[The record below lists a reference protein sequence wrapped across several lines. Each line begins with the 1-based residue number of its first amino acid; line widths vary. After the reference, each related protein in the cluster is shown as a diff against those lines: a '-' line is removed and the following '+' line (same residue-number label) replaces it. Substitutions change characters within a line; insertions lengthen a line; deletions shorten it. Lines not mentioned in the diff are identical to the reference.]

1 MIEIWYALVAFML
14 VVFIVL
20 DGLDVGTGML
30 QPLVGKTE
38 AERHLVVAAILP
50 LVSWHEVWLVS
61 FGGTLFLAFPNILA
75 VSFSGFYLALFLLL
89 WGLIGRGI
97 SIEFAAHLKDPLW
110 RTAWNFAFV
119 GSNILLA
126 ILIGAAL
133 GNVVR
138 GVPLDASGKFAMAFF
153 TNFSPF
159 GNVGILDWFT
169 VSVAVFTLV
178 TFAAHGANALVL
190 KTEGPVRERS
200 LRLGKLLWKAVILLL
215 IIVTIETWQVRPEL
229 FAGMKHQP
237 IAWLGLILVA
247 GGLLAVFTGLSGQRE
262 ARAVLGSCAFIIG
275 LMIAGAAAV
284 FPVML
289 HSTLAPEH
297 SLSAYQ
303 NAAGTHGLALA
314 LVWWPVALIFSVGY
328 SLFIYKYYVGKVKPL
343 EDTQS
348 SH

>member
-14 VVFIVL
+14 VIFVVL
-20 DGLDVGTGML
+20 DGLDIGAGML
-30 QPLVGKTE
+30 QPLVGKTA

-61 FGGTLFLAFPNILA
+61 FGGTLFVAFPGILA
-75 VSFSGFYLALFLLL
+75 VAFSGFYLALFLLL

-97 SIEFAAHLKDPLW
+97 SIEFGGHMKDPLW
-110 RTAWNFAFV
+110 RTGWNFAFV

-138 GVPLDASGKFAMAFF
+138 GVPLDASGKFSMAFF
-153 TNFSPF
+153 TDFSPY
-159 GNVGILDWFT
+159 GKVGILDWYT
-169 VSVAVFTLV
+169 VSVAVFTVV

-190 KTEGPVRERS
+190 KTEGPVHDRS
-200 LRLGKLLWKAVILLL
+200 LRLGKILWKAVILLMAV
-215 IIVTIETWQVRPEL
+215 VTFETWSVRPEL

-237 IAWLGLILVA
+237 FAWLGLILVF

-262 ARAVLGSCAFIIG
+262 ARAVFGSCAFIIG

-303 NAAGTHGLALA
+303 NAAGAHGLALA
-314 LVWWPVALIFSVGY
+314 LIWWPVALIFSVGY
-328 SLFIYKYYVGKVKPL
+328 TLFIYKYYAGKVKPL

-348 SH
+348 P